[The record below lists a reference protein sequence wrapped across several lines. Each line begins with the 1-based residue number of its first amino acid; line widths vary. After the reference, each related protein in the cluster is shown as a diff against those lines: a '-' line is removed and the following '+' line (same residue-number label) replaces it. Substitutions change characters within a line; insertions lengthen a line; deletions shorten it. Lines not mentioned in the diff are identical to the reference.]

1 MSKQTQRAEQI
12 VNSIRDRLP
21 GSSGMSER
29 LRTMLKELDES
40 THLQSGTGSADIN
53 KAYIAGFLDAD
64 GSVALHKTGKDNFRQ
79 PVVEFF
85 NNDYVILESLT
96 ITYGGK
102 VHTRKARKDTHAD
115 SYELRLSGE
124 KALDVIADVLP
135 YMRHYKKKFRAYL
148 IHSFYKQYTP
158 RNGKYTPEQ
167 LAGKRWLEEEVMSI
181 QMRGPDA

>member
-1 MSKQTQRAEQI
+1 MQTQTEKAEDI
-12 VNSIRDRLP
+12 LNLIRKRQKTNVP
-21 GSSGMSER
+21 PMSER
-29 LRTMLKELDES
+29 LRKMLTELDKTEV
-40 THLQSGTGSADIN
+40 GTGSADYN

-64 GSVALHKTGKDNFRQ
+64 GSVSLQRNGKKDKFRS
-79 PVVEFF
+79 PTVEFF
-85 NNDYVILESLT
+85 NNDYAILESIT

-102 VHTRKARKDTHAD
+102 VGTRKARKDTHAD
-115 SYELRLSGE
+115 SYELRLSGD

-167 LAGKRWLEEEVMSI
+167 LAGKQWLEEEVMSI
-181 QMRGPDA
+181 QMRGPEKG